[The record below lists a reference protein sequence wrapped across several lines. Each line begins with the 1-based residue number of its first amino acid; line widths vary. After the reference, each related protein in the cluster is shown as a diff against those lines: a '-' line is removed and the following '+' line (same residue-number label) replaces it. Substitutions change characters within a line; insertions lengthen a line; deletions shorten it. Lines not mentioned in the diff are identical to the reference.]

1 MEAKTQLKTE
11 TGIPVGDN
19 PTNLTPGSR
28 GSGLPSA
35 WHLFIVPTTKP
46 DLASESL
53 WSAFTD
59 QVNQAGK
66 NGAKYGRK

>member
-1 MEAKTQLKTE
+1 MEAKTQLTTE

-19 PTNLTPGSR
+19 QTNLTPGSR
-28 GSGLPSA
+28 GPGLPRA

-53 WSAFTD
+53 RSAFTN
-59 QVNQAGK
+59 QVNGRK
-66 NGAKYGRK
+66 NGGKYGRK